1 MKKCAN
7 YQVLIEAAERYVNHS
22 KYPTVED
29 LCSILG
35 IEFENQKKD
44 EEDV

>member
-22 KYPTVED
+22 KYPTIED
-29 LCSILG
+29 MCSILG
-35 IEFENQKKD
+35 IEVEKQKKD

>member
-7 YQVLIEAAERYVNHS
+7 YQVLIEAAERYVNCA
-22 KYPTVED
+22 KYPTIED
-29 LCSILG
+29 MCSILG
-35 IEFENQKKD
+35 IEVEKQKKD